1 MKLIPVIL
9 SGGSGTRLWPMSREA
24 YPKQLLKLVSER
36 TLLQETLTR
45 LKNFPGLEK
54 PVIVCNAEHRFLI
67 AEQLRE
73 IKIKPSALFLESVGR
88 NTAPALAVA
97 AHALLRDDPDTLM
110 LVLPA
115 DHLIAKPEKFKE
127 ALESAKKAA
136 IEGKLVA
143 FGVVPNAPETGYGY
157 IQRGVELPSSPNCY
171 AIAKFIEKPDAARAA
186 EFVAAGEFYWN
197 SGMFLFGAK
206 KYLEEL
212 AKTRPEIVACAANAL
227 EKSYTD
233 LDFCRLDETALA
245 ACPSESIDYAVM
257 EHTDAAAVVPV
268 DMGWSDIGSWSALWE
283 ASEKDEQGN
292 AVRGDVY
299 LDSTSNC
306 LVRAESRAIAA
317 LGLEDVMIIETSD
330 AVLVAH
336 KSKVQDVKKVV
347 AYLKEND
354 RTEHLTHT
362 RVFRPWGWYEGIDGG
377 DRFQVKRIM
386 VKPGEKLSLQMHHHR
401 AEHWIVVTGSAR
413 VTRGEEVTLLTEN
426 QSTYIPLGVTHRL
439 ENPGKVPLHLI
450 EVQSGAYL
458 GEDDIVRFQDTYGRA
473 PE

>member
-1 MKLIPVIL
+1 MKLTPVIL
-9 SGGSGTRLWPMSREA
+9 SGGSGTRLWPLSRES

-36 TLLQETLTR
+36 TLLQETVTR
-45 LKNFPGLEK
+45 LKNFAGLER
-54 PVIVCNAEHRFLI
+54 PMIVCNAEHRFMI

-73 IKIKPSALFLESVGR
+73 IKVKPSTLFLESVGR

-97 AHALLRDDPDTLM
+97 ALALMREDPDALM

-115 DHLIAKPEKFKE
+115 DHLIAKPENFVQ
-127 ALESAKKAA
+127 ALAAAKDAA
-136 IEGKLVA
+136 EHGKLVA
-143 FGVVPNAPETGYGY
+143 FGVVPSAPETGYGY
-157 IQRGVELPSSPNCY
+157 IQRGASFGSAGCY
-171 AIAKFIEKPDAARAA
+171 EIERFIEKPDAARAA

-197 SGMFLFGAK
+197 SGMFLFGART
-206 KYLEEL
+206 YLDEL
-212 AKTRPEIVACAANAL
+212 QKLRPEIVESATHAL
-227 EKSYTD
+227 DKSYTD
-233 LDFCRLDETALA
+233 LDFCRLDEASLA

-257 EHTDAAAVVPV
+257 EHTGSAAVVPV

-283 ASEKDEQGN
+283 ASEKDADGN

-299 LDSTSNC
+299 LDSSRNC

-317 LGLEDVMIIETSD
+317 LGLDDVVIIETSD
-330 AVLVAH
+330 AVLVSH

-362 RVFRPWGWYEGIDGG
+362 RVFRPWGWYEGIDEGE
-377 DRFQVKRIM
+377 RFQVKRIM

-439 ENPGKVPLHLI
+439 ENPGKMPLHLI

-473 PE
+473 QG